1 MEAAATLQRMDQS
14 LFLAFVAATI
24 LLALF
29 PGPNMALIISNS
41 VAHGARYGFWTLLGT
56 SAALAVQ
63 LAVVA
68 LGMTT
73 LLATAGTWFD
83 LLRWGGALYL
93 IWMGIQ
99 AWRAPVT
106 TLATAA
112 APPRPRA
119 TVTRGFLVSIT
130 NPKTL
135 LFFGAFFP
143 QFVSPGHAMVPQLLA
158 MSVTFLVIVA
168 ALDSVWAALAGRL
181 RGMIVRQG
189 RLPNRICGG
198 LLVSAGLALA
208 AARTR

>member
-1 MEAAATLQRMDQS
+1 MDQS
-14 LFLAFVAATI
+14 LFLAFVAATV

-29 PGPNMALIISNS
+29 PGPNMALIISTS

-73 LLATAGTWFD
+73 LLAAAGYWFD

-93 IWMGIQ
+93 IWIGVQ
-99 AWRAPVT
+99 AWRAPAP
-106 TLATAA
+106 TLAAAA

-119 TVTRGFLVSIT
+119 TVARGFLVSIT

-143 QFVSPGHAMVPQLLA
+143 QFVSPGHALAPQLLV
-158 MSVTFLVIVA
+158 MSATFLVVVA
-168 ALDSVWAALAGRL
+168 ALDSVCATVAGRL
-181 RGMIVRQG
+181 RGAIVRQG
-189 RLPNRICGG
+189 RLPNRICGA
-198 LLVSAGLALA
+198 LLVGAGLGLA
-208 AARTR
+208 AARAR

>member
-1 MEAAATLQRMDQS
+1 MDPS
-14 LFLAFVAATI
+14 LFLAFMAATV

-29 PGPNMALIISNS
+29 PGPNMALIIANS
-41 VAHGARYGFWTLLGT
+41 VAHGAQYGFWTLLGT

-63 LAVVA
+63 LAVVS

-73 LLATAGTWFD
+73 LLTAAGYWFD

-93 IWMGIQ
+93 IWIGFQ
-99 AWRAPVT
+99 AWRAPAPVMD
-106 TLATAA
+106 AQTAA
-112 APPRPRA
+112 PRPRA
-119 TVTRGFLVSIT
+119 AIARGFLVSIT

-143 QFVSPGHAMVPQLLA
+143 QFVSPGHALAPQLA
-158 MSVTFLVIVA
+158 VMSLTFLLIMA

-181 RGMIVRQG
+181 RGAIVRQG

-198 LLVSAGLALA
+198 LLMGAGLGLA
-208 AARTR
+208 AVRAR

>member
-1 MEAAATLQRMDQS
+1 MDQS
-14 LFLAFVAATI
+14 LFLAFIAATV

-29 PGPNMALIISNS
+29 PGPNMALIISTS

-73 LLATAGTWFD
+73 LLAAAGYWFD

-93 IWMGIQ
+93 IWIGVQ
-99 AWRAPVT
+99 AWRAPAP
-106 TLATAA
+106 TLAAAAAA
-112 APPRPRA
+112 APPRPGA
-119 TVTRGFLVSIT
+119 TVARGFLVSIT

-143 QFVSPGHAMVPQLLA
+143 QFVSPGHALVPQLLA
-158 MSVTFLVIVA
+158 MSLTFLVIVA
-168 ALDSVWAALAGRL
+168 ALDSVWATVAGQL
-181 RGMIVRQG
+181 RGAIVRQG
-189 RLPNRICGG
+189 RLPNRICGA
-198 LLVSAGLALA
+198 LLVGAGLGLA
-208 AARTR
+208 AARAR